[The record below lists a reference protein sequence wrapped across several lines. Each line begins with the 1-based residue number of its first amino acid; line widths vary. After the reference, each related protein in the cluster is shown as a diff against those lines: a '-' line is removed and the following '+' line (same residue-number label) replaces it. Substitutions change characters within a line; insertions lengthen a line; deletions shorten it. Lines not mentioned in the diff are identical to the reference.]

1 VYWLVHY
8 IVQCALNNL
17 LQYIVFLA
25 IDGIFKVLLQ
35 HEALLQSRTWHYF
48 LAEGGLLALVAGSI
62 RYTMSLSPL
71 LLWLLSVCNLLYG
84 LLRIWFG
91 QSDIVS
97 VVRRVLSAL
106 GATCLFLYG
115 QWHHWWRQQ
124 PPHPDLQVD
133 QPVWQNR
140 PAQSGTCVA
149 TPRFGS
155 NNRLTA
161 TNATA
166 STNQV
171 LAWQPAPADT
181 GSVIGNLCMR
191 LVGRQQQQQ
200 QQHDQHELLW
210 HRYRPIGFVN
220 LGSSNSCFM
229 NACLQILFSSER
241 FLAALRSCGRNRS
254 ASPSHEA
261 VLDALQTL
269 ADRRHRLQQ
278 QSRIGGGGG
287 GTENNRLDLLDTQQ
301 LRRSLAQICP
311 LIQPLGLPQQQQDA
325 AEFFD
330 LLLDVLFEA
339 SRSGS
344 SGSGYGLSDAALW
357 TPSLERLSRA
367 YPDLDLMRSADSR
380 LRLLDSAKLEVT
392 YAHQPASI
400 QAGLENRA
408 CSASLLR
415 LANLHWL
422 HRRLGECRSPLAAL
436 IEGQMIDLTLCES
449 CHRLRAA
456 CNELRALLVP
466 LPMAT
471 QVGGIDVEPVSLSDC
486 LSRCVGQL
494 ESLGGLK
501 CNFCA
506 ASDDSPL
513 DGRHGYRQVHP
524 SQQHHLQR
532 RMTSTP
538 VAAGGLLSPFHPATP
553 IQRGQLYQ
561 KCQLFGRLPRLLT
574 LQLMRSVPAGG
585 GNSHLSLA
593 KNERQVR
600 IPIRLDCS
608 MLLLSEHSAADD
620 DAGAGSSTGHLYR
633 LIGVLLHHGSGSAT
647 SGHYT
652 ALCRCSDRWYHCD
665 DQSVTDCDNIERIL
679 ASPTVASTAY
689 LIIYEL
695 E

>member
-1 VYWLVHY
+1 
-8 IVQCALNNL
+8 
-17 LQYIVFLA
+17 
-25 IDGIFKVLLQ
+25 
-35 HEALLQSRTWHYF
+35 
-48 LAEGGLLALVAGSI
+48 
-62 RYTMSLSPL
+62 
-71 LLWLLSVCNLLYG
+71 
-84 LLRIWFG
+84 
-91 QSDIVS
+91 
-97 VVRRVLSAL
+97 
-106 GATCLFLYG
+106 
-115 QWHHWWRQQ
+115 
-124 PPHPDLQVD
+124 
-133 QPVWQNR
+133 
-140 PAQSGTCVA
+140 
-149 TPRFGS
+149 
-155 NNRLTA
+155 
-161 TNATA
+161 
-166 STNQV
+166 
-171 LAWQPAPADT
+171 
-181 GSVIGNLCMR
+181 
-191 LVGRQQQQQ
+191 
-200 QQHDQHELLW
+200 
-210 HRYRPIGFVN
+210 
-220 LGSSNSCFM
+220 
-229 NACLQILFSSER
+229 
-241 FLAALRSCGRNRS
+241 
-254 ASPSHEA
+254 
-261 VLDALQTL
+261 
-269 ADRRHRLQQ
+269 
-278 QSRIGGGGG
+278 
-287 GTENNRLDLLDTQQ
+287 
-301 LRRSLAQICP
+301 
-311 LIQPLGLPQQQQDA
+311 
-325 AEFFD
+325 
-330 LLLDVLFEA
+330 
-339 SRSGS
+339 
-344 SGSGYGLSDAALW
+344 
-357 TPSLERLSRA
+357 
-367 YPDLDLMRSADSR
+367 
-380 LRLLDSAKLEVT
+380 
-392 YAHQPASI
+392 
-400 QAGLENRA
+400 
-408 CSASLLR
+408 
-415 LANLHWL
+415 
-422 HRRLGECRSPLAAL
+422 
-436 IEGQMIDLTLCES
+436 
-449 CHRLRAA
+449 
-456 CNELRALLVP
+456 
-466 LPMAT
+466 
-471 QVGGIDVEPVSLSDC
+471 PVSLSDC